1 LNIFQAVKEFHVS
14 LYQALVL
21 LRFNEH
27 KDLSYKDIQEQT
39 KIRLYYFGFYSLI
52 FLFYNYVEEA
62 ELQRTLQSLACG
74 KIRLLN
80 KKPAVNQFL
89 FFFYKSSRISL

>member
-1 LNIFQAVKEFHVS
+1 MAKEFQVS

-21 LRFNEH
+21 LLFNQH
-27 KDLSYKDIQEQT
+27 LDLSYKDIQEHT
-39 KIRLYYFGFYSLI
+39 KIRSYFY
-52 FLFYNYVEEA
+52 FLFTPILFIFIDDA

-80 KKPAVNQFL
+80 KKPLVNNFISYL
-89 FFFYKSSRISL
+89 FVYLNNHF